1 MFNNPFNNLDTLR
14 NNVYWINP
22 ARISF
27 YVPKSSFPY
36 VVKRRV
42 NKTRFSLVSKFF
54 DQPLPFIISEQA
66 FSDIRQPVE
75 SVVRYQI
82 ISDFIQNIDNYE
94 QSIWFKKLVT
104 DLHQKGEARHKKLS
118 MTNLDEVHAFFNGY
132 VIALYESL
140 IADGFDLSKGKD
152 VAKVY
157 IDADGDILKGESGF
171 HRFAIARIVG
181 IKKMPVRV
189 QGVHALWA
197 DGVTAKKPLAAKIDQ
212 YFSCLGVSASS
223 S

>member
-1 MFNNPFNNLDTLR
+1 MFNNPFNNLESLR
-14 NNVYWINP
+14 NDIYWINP
-22 ARISF
+22 ARISY
-27 YVPKSSFPY
+27 YVPKSSFPH
-36 VVKRRV
+36 VVQKHV
-42 NKTRFSLVSKFF
+42 NKTKLSLVNKFL
-54 DQPLPFIISEQA
+54 DQSLPFIISEQA

-75 SVVRYQI
+75 SVVRYQV

-104 DLHQKGEARHKKLS
+104 DLHQKGVARHKKLS

-140 IADGFDLSKGKD
+140 VANGFDFSKGND

-157 IDADGDILKGESGF
+157 IDANGDILKGESGF
-171 HRFAIARIVG
+171 HRFAIARVVG

-189 QGVHALWA
+189 QGVHALWTN
-197 DGVTAKKPLAAKIDQ
+197 GVTAKKPLAAKIAGI
-212 YFSCLGVSASS
+212 L
-223 S
+223 